1 MSSSVSWQRYDNEF
15 DVSGVMTEAARACVS
30 ARSTDVKDFF
40 SRYFREVAGGRS
52 VKAIHHNEVLNAAGE
67 TAVTFTLE
75 LCAGPEVS
83 VTTGDLCS
91 LAVGDR
97 DGGDHTSAAAM
108 EEATDADGKG
118 CSTIRPTCA
127 AVVSRLQQ
135 LGYVEPQHEWD
146 SALRAALSAS
156 SLSIGTSSLQ
166 WVVSIMASLVAAKQ
180 RRVPLHQ
187 YIAALFD
194 DCHSER
200 LAAGS
205 AYSIP
210 PGTGVPSA
218 SEALTVSDTSA
229 RPYSVPQLLVTF
241 LVSAA
246 RAAAP
251 EAANGLRF
259 SHVYVALDVL
269 TSSTDDTCEAEKP
282 TPVSGT
288 LLRQRM
294 QKVRKA
300 AHCFLQLHPTS
311 ASVCEN
317 GILRWDGATNIA
329 EVVKVVSEALS
340 AAKLKVGAEVCVGLS
355 MGASAARV
363 HTADAAGVGAVKD
376 DSRGQAVLYN
386 LFGGGEPPV
395 TGDQLSEYVKDQ
407 LKEVGPG
414 IVQFLED
421 THATGDC
428 VARQRLQMAVQD
440 SVVLSERAAS
450 PLEVKPASWGLA
462 DSLLVEPHEG
472 AFPNSVMNPCDFG
485 DVSSVIEHIC
495 AVGEGSRRAVAVM
508 VDATAGDAQTA
519 AHVVDVAIAG
529 GASYVLVSAGVF
541 SAHTAAVTSRLACRT
556 DELIGKQMVAPRL
569 SAQRF
574 NRYDWPPLPTVEVAP
589 IRRKGDK
596 KKKESGKATAKKRQN
611 A

>member
-30 ARSTDVKDFF
+30 ASPTDVKDFF

-83 VTTGDLCS
+83 VTTGDLRS
-91 LAVGDR
+91 LAAGDR

-108 EEATDADGKG
+108 EEATDADGNG

-156 SLSIGTSSLQ
+156 SLAIGTSSIQ

-187 YIAALFD
+187 YVAALFD

-200 LAAGS
+200 LAAGN

-210 PGTGVPSA
+210 PRTGVPSA
-218 SEALTVSDTSA
+218 SEALAVSDTSA

-246 RAAAP
+246 P
-251 EAANGLRF
+251 EAANGVRF

-269 TSSTDDTCEAEKP
+269 TSSTDDTCEAEKS

-300 AHCFLQLHPTS
+300 AHCFLQSHPTS
-311 ASVCEN
+311 ASVCEH
-317 GILRWDGATNIA
+317 GVLRWDGAANIA
-329 EVVKVVSEALS
+329 EVVKVVAEALS

-355 MGASAARV
+355 MGASSTRA
-363 HTADAAGVGAVKD
+363 HTVDAADVGAVKG
-376 DSRGQAVLYN
+376 DSRGQEVLYN

-407 LKEVGPG
+407 LMEVGPG

-421 THATGDC
+421 THAAGDC
-428 VARQRLQMAVQD
+428 VARQRLQMALQD

-450 PLEVKPASWGLA
+450 PVEVKSASPGLA
-462 DSLLVEPHEG
+462 DSLLGEPHEG
-472 AFPNSVMNPCDFG
+472 AFPNRVMNPCDFG
-485 DVSSVIEHIC
+485 DVSSVVEHIC
-495 AVGEGSRRAVAVM
+495 AIGEGSRQAVAVM

-541 SAHTAAVTSRLACRT
+541 SAHTAAVTSRLACQT
-556 DELIGKQMVAPRL
+556 DELISKQMVAPLL

-574 NRYDWPPLPTVEVAP
+574 NRYDWPPLPAVEVAP